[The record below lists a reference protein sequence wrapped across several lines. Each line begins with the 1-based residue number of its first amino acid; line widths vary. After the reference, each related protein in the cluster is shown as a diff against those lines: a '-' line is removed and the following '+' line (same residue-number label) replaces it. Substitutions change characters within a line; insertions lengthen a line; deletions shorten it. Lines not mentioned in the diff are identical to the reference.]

1 MAVVAQSTFIGSRV
15 DTLKTFAALIKI
27 GEPLMACH
35 GNYIVVEGDRQKL
48 DEVED
53 MLSKSGADKTFGRTV
68 SRQGALGR
76 FLKRHVEWDSDT
88 K

>member
-1 MAVVAQSTFIGSRV
+1 
-15 DTLKTFAALIKI
+15 
-27 GEPLMACH
+27 MACH
-35 GNYIVVEGDRQKL
+35 GDYIVVEGDRQKL

-53 MLSKSGADKTFGRTV
+53 MLSTSGADKTFGRTV

-76 FLKRHVEWDSDT
+76 FLKRHVEWDNDT